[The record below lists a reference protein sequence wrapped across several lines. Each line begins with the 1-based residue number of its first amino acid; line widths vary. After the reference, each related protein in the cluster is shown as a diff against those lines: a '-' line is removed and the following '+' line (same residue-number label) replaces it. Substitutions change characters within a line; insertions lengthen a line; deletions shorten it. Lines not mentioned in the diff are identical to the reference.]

1 MRTLL
6 IRRRRPFIMAFALVV
21 GSFTALAAPAGSAV
35 ASDSSTTVSSP
46 TPPLAT
52 AAVGDS
58 NGAGTAVPETSAATT
73 AGADAGTAAETNAGN
88 FVAVLK
94 VNGLL
99 DPVMV
104 DVIAKT
110 VRDVNRFGAVGL
122 VLQIDSNGVVIP
134 AAQFNELLNQIAVS
148 QVPIHVW
155 IGPSG
160 SSLTGT
166 ASQLVG
172 VARDL
177 GMAPGTR
184 LGNSGPLPDGV
195 PFDVERMAPIIND
208 TVNANQAADLG
219 MTSFEAP
226 TIGDFI
232 IKIPGVQTKEVA
244 QGDQQRLV
252 PLTQVQFN
260 QLSLVEQ
267 MLHTVASPAVAYLLL
282 AIGLALMIFELF
294 TAGIGVAGLVGAGAF
309 ILACY
314 GLDVLPTH
322 WWGLAAIVL
331 AMLAFAIDVQTGI
344 PRFWTAAGMALF
356 VVGSLTLYDGVS
368 MSWVT
373 LLVGVVGIGL
383 TFFTAMPAMV
393 RTRFSTPTIGREWM
407 IGEMGRAATA
417 INPDG
422 TVQLRDALWRA
433 YTNRATPIE
442 ALDQV
447 RVVGI
452 EGLVLEVEPEEGAA
466 RDYRERRP
474 KAADSAESGDDTESQ
489 TPTV

>member
-1 MRTLL
+1 
-6 IRRRRPFIMAFALVV
+6 
-21 GSFTALAAPAGSAV
+21 
-35 ASDSSTTVSSP
+35 
-46 TPPLAT
+46 
-52 AAVGDS
+52 
-58 NGAGTAVPETSAATT
+58 
-73 AGADAGTAAETNAGN
+73 
-88 FVAVLK
+88 
-94 VNGLL
+94 
-99 DPVMV
+99 
-104 DVIAKT
+104 
-110 VRDVNRFGAVGL
+110 VGL

-407 IGEMGRAATA
+407 IGEMGRAVTA